1 MDQQQ
6 TLLALKVLQVLKDRK
21 VIPVKSD
28 PKDHKV
34 IKVLV
39 EKQVHKDQL
48 VPQVIEVHKE
58 TLEIPEHKDWVE
70 LQEI

>member
-1 MDQQQ
+1 LDQQQ
-6 TLLALKVLQVLKDRK
+6 TLLALKVLQVLKGRK
-21 VIPVKSD
+21 VIPVKSE

-34 IKVLV
+34 LKGLV
-39 EKQVHKDQL
+39 EKQVHKEQL